1 MSVTFLVKAMAKCIG
16 GQDGLAVGV
25 TTAANAA
32 FDVWVAVRD
41 AALTELC

>member
-1 MSVTFLVKAMAKCIG
+1 MSVTFAVKAMAKCFG

-25 TTAANAA
+25 ATGANAA
-32 FDVWVAVRD
+32 FDVWVPVRG